1 MFNRALDFGAFVRFR
16 TAELPHLVQWKM
28 MGQGI
33 YVVGLEPGNCWV
45 QGRAHD
51 RASGV
56 LQFLE
61 PGESMVTS
69 LEIGVLPDRA
79 ALEEYRENRT

>member
-1 MFNRALDFGAFVRFR
+1 VRFR

-51 RASGV
+51 RYSGV
-56 LQFLE
+56 LQFLD
-61 PGESMVTS
+61 PGASISTR
-69 LEIGVLPDRA
+69 LEIGVMPDERA
-79 ALEEYRENRT
+79 VAAYASTRQSGI